1 MPDNDLGQS
10 SSATSEAPTSGVT
23 AGTTADSGQSRKDDG
38 TYGSNYVYAVDDPNV
53 ATWKRGKTKEELNVL
68 TDQMYKILVEGG
80 TVANPEVTAAPALP
94 STLPMPNVPL
104 GGAIPDADAW
114 LSDSAAAA
122 DAHFDA
128 RIAGV
133 QKDVLAPQ
141 LAGIYQAN
149 AQTARAL
156 AVQSN
161 SDAFSKWGPE
171 IDMQMSAIPVE
182 QRTFQMYSEAVKLI
196 KGAHAAEITQEA
208 LDKGVASEIERRMAA
223 GTIRS
228 GEAGTSAEPS
238 QVLDFSSDN
247 LGDRWGHIAESTTL
261 EGQVEFLRKMYPDD
275 TLAEAKQKYLKL
287 LKKGDAVQAAANT

>member
-23 AGTTADSGQSRKDDG
+23 AGTTADGDQSRTDDG
-38 TYGSNYVYAVDDPNV
+38 KFGPNYVYGAEDNV
-53 ATWKRGKTKEELNVL
+53 AEWKKFKTKEELNTL
-68 TDQMYKILVEGG
+68 TDQMYNIMVQGKQVPGDTAVPAPPSPG
-80 TVANPEVTAAPALP
+80 VVAPLA
-94 STLPMPNVPL
+94 PNVPS

-114 LSDSAAAA
+114 LNDSAAAA

-156 AVQSN
+156 ALQSN
-161 SDAFSKWGPE
+161 SDAFTRWGPE

-261 EGQVEFLRKMYPDD
+261 FRVSVGIDEIIPL
-275 TLAEAKQKYLKL
+275 
-287 LKKGDAVQAAANT
+287 